1 MNTTDII
8 TTKPDV
14 ELSALQ
20 DLARVID
27 QEHAAAAAAANTAIQ
42 HALNAGRLLLQVK
55 AQLAHGE
62 FLPWLRS
69 NCTVKQR
76 QARAYMRVA
85 RNWRRI
91 ESKTAPG
98 ADLTVKGALRLL
110 SKNRAARPW
119 RFPIHRFNC
128 IMPWMTKRELL
139 SLADSIR
146 RIGLLQPITLYEGRI
161 LDGKCR
167 YRACLLAGVAPS
179 FVEFQGDE
187 LEAFDYVYRVNVIR
201 AHYSPDQ
208 IAAATVLRE
217 GMAAELGLEWGDNQP

>member
-1 MNTTDII
+1 MTANII
-8 TTKPDV
+8 TAGPNV
-14 ELSALQ
+14 EPSALQ
-20 DLARVID
+20 DLASRIN
-27 QEHAAAAAAANTAIQ
+27 QEHAAATAAAQTAIG

-55 AQLAHGE
+55 AQLPHGE

-76 QARAYMRVA
+76 QARAYMRVT

-91 ESKTAPG
+91 ESKSAPG

-119 RFPIHRFNC
+119 RFPIHRFGR
-128 IMPWMTKRELL
+128 ILPWMTKPELN

-146 RIGLLQPITLYEGRI
+146 RHGLRHPITLYQGRI

-179 FVEFQGDE
+179 FVEFQGDD
-187 LEAFDYVYRVNVIR
+187 LAALAYVESLNLMR
-201 AHYSPDQ
+201 ANYSPDQ
-208 IAAATVLRE
+208 RAVAWVKAER
-217 GMAAELGLEWGDNQP
+217 MAAELGCEWGQER

>member
-8 TTKPDV
+8 TTKL
-14 ELSALQ
+14 ELGLSALQ
-20 DLARVID
+20 DLAGAINR
-27 QEHAAAAAAANTAIQ
+27 EHAAAAAAANTAIG

-110 SKNRAARPW
+110 SKNRGPRPW
-119 RFPIHRFNC
+119 RFPIHRFGR
-128 IMPWMTKRELL
+128 IMPWMTKPELN

-146 RIGLLQPITLYEGRI
+146 RHGLRHPITLYQGRI

-179 FVEFQGDE
+179 FTEFQGDDMAA
-187 LEAFDYVYRVNVIR
+187 LAYVKSMNLMR
-201 AHYSPDQ
+201 ASYSPDQ
-208 IAAATVLRE
+208 LAVAYVCHE
-217 GMAAELGLEWGDNQP
+217 QMAAELGCEWGQER